1 MNKLKTKIR
10 KKRHIDYVQNYVDTL
25 YASIF
30 KSALNG
36 IIEPNKNK
44 LFKKYNRYLE
54 LLKF

>member
-1 MNKLKTKIR
+1 MNKLRTKMR
-10 KKRHIDYVQNYVDTL
+10 KKQHIDYVQDYVDML
-25 YASIF
+25 YAGIF

-44 LFKKYNRYLE
+44 LFKKYSRYLE

>member
-25 YASIF
+25 YAGIF

-44 LFKKYNRYLE
+44 LFKKYSRYLE

>member
-25 YASIF
+25 YANIF

>member
-25 YASIF
+25 YAGIF
-30 KSALNG
+30 KSALNN

-44 LFKKYNRYLE
+44 LFKKYSRYLE